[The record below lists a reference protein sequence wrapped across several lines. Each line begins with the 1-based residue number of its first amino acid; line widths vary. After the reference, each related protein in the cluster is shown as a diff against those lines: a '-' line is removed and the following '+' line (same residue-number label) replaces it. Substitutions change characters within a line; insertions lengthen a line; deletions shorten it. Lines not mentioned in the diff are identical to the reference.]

1 MNIFTSDR
9 NKALVNR
16 VKTLQDGDSLRKP
29 AHIKGNEI
37 WEELLKPPM
46 SLDSF
51 PKHVAVHRKEIFVTQ
66 DFLESG
72 QF

>member
-1 MNIFTSDR
+1 
-9 NKALVNR
+9 
-16 VKTLQDGDSLRKP
+16 LQDGDPLRKP
-29 AHIKGNEI
+29 AHIKGNES

-51 PKHVAVHRKEIFVTQ
+51 PKHVAVHGKEIFVTQ